1 MLGTYVSL
9 AFILGA
15 SFVVGQAVFC
25 LCGHRERSPLAPA
38 VGLGLLC
45 AGAWGAAHLASTAWA
60 GLGAAVLLTV
70 VGATILQFEPA
81 SGEVDGAVPAA
92 VGAVLLGSIPFL
104 VEMRFGILG
113 TSLNPDMSQHLFAAD
128 RIASGGEERL
138 VSEGY
143 PLGPHALVASV
154 AKLGPSLVQA
164 FGGLTLAT
172 AVAATLAPLGLLSRL
187 ERSRRIGAA
196 LLVGMAYL
204 AASYFIQGAFKE
216 TMQALFVLAFAVGLA
231 QLGNNAATEVVRD
244 RRWTR
249 LKAVPLAALAVGSF
263 YAYSF
268 PGLAWLLGALGIWAA
283 AELFRARSLRPVRD
297 AFAPALVAAGVVGAL
312 AGPEI
317 PRMLEFGRFETFDPD
332 GAGLGNLFNAIS
344 PLEALG
350 IWPSGDFRLDPG
362 TGFAP
367 TFVFYAG
374 GLIGALALG
383 LGLGRSVRGGESA
396 LAAAITAG
404 AALYLYA
411 LVGGTPY
418 QEAKALAVIAP
429 VVALVAVRGCLEAT
443 PPIHALRN
451 AAARSLAVP
460 ALTLL
465 FVVGAAGSSVLALVN
480 GPVGPSTW
488 TPALLDFSA
497 QLTDEETLAVV
508 DDGLIDERGFDL
520 VAWELRGRELC
531 VLAESEIEPGV
542 VSERAFEAV
551 VVIGTLDAPLPI
563 VGRLESL
570 DSEEV
575 DGREYE
581 LYSAKLAGTDP
592 DCPFIA
598 DGDRAEPAP

>member
-9 AFILGA
+9 ALILAA

-25 LCGHRERSPLAPA
+25 VCGHRERSPLAPA

-45 AGAWGAAHLASTAWA
+45 AAVWGGAHLASSAWA
-60 GLGAAVLLTV
+60 GLGVAVVLTL
-70 VGATILQFEPA
+70 VGATRLRFEPA

-128 RIASGGEERL
+128 RIENGGEERL

-154 AKLGPSLVQA
+154 AKLGPSLVHA

-172 AVAATLAPLGLLSRL
+172 AVAATIAPLGLLGRL
-187 ERSRRIGAA
+187 ERPRRIGAA

-216 TMQALFVLAFAVGLA
+216 TMQALFVLAIVVGIA
-231 QLGNNAATEVVRD
+231 QLATEAASNSSRR
-244 RRWTR
+244 RRWAR
-249 LKAVPLAALAVGSF
+249 LKAVPLGVLAVGSL
-263 YAYSF
+263 YTYSF
-268 PGLAWLLGALGIWAA
+268 PGLAWILGAVGAWAA
-283 AELFRARSLRPVRD
+283 FELIRSRSLRPIRD
-297 AFAPALVAAGVVGAL
+297 AAVPALVAVGVVGVL
-312 AGPEI
+312 AAPEV
-317 PRMLEFGRFETFDPD
+317 PRMLEFGRFETFNPD

-362 TGFAP
+362 TGFGP
-367 TFVFYAG
+367 TFLFYAG
-374 GLIGALALG
+374 GLVGALALL
-383 LGLGRSVRGGESA
+383 LGLARSLRAGETA
-396 LAAAITAG
+396 LAAAIAAG
-404 AALYLYA
+404 AVLYA
-411 LVGGTPY
+411 YAFVGGTPY

-429 VVALVAVRGCLEAT
+429 VAALVAVRGCLEAT
-443 PPIHALRN
+443 PPIHSLRN
-451 AAARSLAVP
+451 AAARSLVVP
-460 ALTLL
+460 ALTFV
-465 FVVGAAGSSVLALVN
+465 FVVGAAGSSVLALAN

-508 DDGLIDERGFDL
+508 DDELIDERGFDL

-531 VLAESEIEPGV
+531 VIAESEVAPGV
-542 VSERAFEAV
+542 VSDRAFEAV
-551 VVIGTLDAPLPI
+551 VVIGTLDAPLP
-563 VGRLESL
+563 V
-570 DSEEV
+570 
-575 DGREYE
+575 
-581 LYSAKLAGTDP
+581 
-592 DCPFIA
+592 
-598 DGDRAEPAP
+598 